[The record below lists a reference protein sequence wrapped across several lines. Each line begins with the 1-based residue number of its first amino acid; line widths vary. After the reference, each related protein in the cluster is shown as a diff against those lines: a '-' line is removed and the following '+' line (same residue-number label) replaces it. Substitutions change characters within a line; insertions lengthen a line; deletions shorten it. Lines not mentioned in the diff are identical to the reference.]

1 MQLHELA
8 PLLRRQ
14 KEKRV
19 GRGGKRGK
27 TSGRGEKGQGA
38 RAGHRIRPAER
49 DLIQRLPKLRGI
61 KHSRLSLRA
70 VVVTLE
76 NIERMKGNDVTPAAL
91 AAQGFIMHA
100 KDKVKILGGGKMTR
114 AVTVKG
120 VPVSASAKK
129 AIEAAGGKVE

>member
-1 MQLHELA
+1 M
-8 PLLRRQ
+8 RRQ

-49 DLIQRLPKLRGI
+49 DLIQRIPKLRGI
-61 KHSRLSLRA
+61 KHPRLSARA
-70 VVVTLE
+70 SVVTTGDLE
-76 NIERMKGNDVTPAAL
+76 TRFKGDEVTSAAL
-91 AAQGFIMHA
+91 VSQGFITHTR
-100 KDKVKILGGGKMTR
+100 DKVKILGGGKITR

-120 VPVSASAKK
+120 VAVSESARK
-129 AIEAAGGKVE
+129 AIEAAGGKIE